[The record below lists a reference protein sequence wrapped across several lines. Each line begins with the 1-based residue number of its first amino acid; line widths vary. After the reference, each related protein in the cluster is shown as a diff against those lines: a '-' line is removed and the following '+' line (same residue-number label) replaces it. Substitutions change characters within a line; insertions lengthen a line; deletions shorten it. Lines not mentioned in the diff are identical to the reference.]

1 MGTAVTKD
9 QAEAILST
17 VTGLPADHPERNEI
31 AREMSD
37 ALAEAAAYFEQ
48 EAPK

>member
-1 MGTAVTKD
+1 MTGD

-17 VTGLPADHPERNEI
+17 VTGLPADHPERNEV

-37 ALAEAAAYFEQ
+37 ALLEAVAYFEQ
-48 EAPK
+48 ESA